1 MSQSVKLSRRSFM
14 LVPLALAACK
24 PGESLLKVSGR
35 TMGTTYNVAIA
46 DAPRFVSQSDVS
58 AAIEGALATVN
69 QQMSNWDAD
78 SEISRF
84 NAQQSTAPQQISPEL
99 AEVMT
104 AAEEVHLASGGR
116 FDTTLGPVIEL
127 WGFGADDHQL
137 TTPSDQELLAAQA
150 KSGHANTLRVAPGEL
165 QKTQADANVYLAA
178 IGKGYGADLVGR
190 ALEQLGV
197 QNYMIE
203 IGGDLYASGHNADG
217 AAWQIGIETPDA
229 HARGVLE
236 IVPVSNV
243 GLASSGD
250 YRNFFEQ
257 DGQRYSHLIDPRTG
271 RPVTHNTAATT
282 VIAENAMLAD
292 AWATAF
298 HIIGQEEG
306 LQLAEELG
314 LAVLFTERHANANTH
329 GFTTTASSRFTALT
343 QV

>member
-14 LVPLALAACK
+14 LVPLCLAACK
-24 PGESLLKVSGR
+24 PGESLLKVSGL

-46 DAPRFVSQSDVS
+46 DAPRFVSQSDVKT
-58 AAIEGALATVN
+58 AVDGALATVN
-69 QQMSNWDAD
+69 QQMSNWDAN

-84 NAQQSTAPQQISPEL
+84 NAQTSTDAQVISAEL

-104 AAEEVHLASGGR
+104 AAETVHLASGGR

-127 WGFGADDHQL
+127 WGFGADDHSL
-137 TTPSDQELLAAQA
+137 STPNEASLLAAQA
-150 KSGHANTLRVAPGEL
+150 KSGHANTLRVTPGAL
-165 QKTQADANVYLAA
+165 QKTQPDANIYLAA

-197 QNYMIE
+197 HNYLIE

-217 AAWQIGIETPDA
+217 TAWQIGIETPEA
-229 HARGVLE
+229 HGRGVLD
-236 IVPVSNV
+236 VVSVSNV

-271 RPVTHNTAATT
+271 RPVTHNTASTT
-282 VIAENAMLAD
+282 VLAENAMLAD

-306 LQLAEELG
+306 LVLAEELD
-314 LAVLFTERHANANTH
+314 LAVLFTQHNANANAH